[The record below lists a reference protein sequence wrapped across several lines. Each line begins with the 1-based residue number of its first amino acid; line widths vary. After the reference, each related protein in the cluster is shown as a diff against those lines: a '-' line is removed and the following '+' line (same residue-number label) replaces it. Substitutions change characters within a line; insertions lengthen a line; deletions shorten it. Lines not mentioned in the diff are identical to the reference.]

1 MPDDLFSLDEASR
14 YLGISPQTLKLQA
27 EKGRLAARK
36 RNGEWLVTM
45 ADVMAYVATRQR
57 NAGDVAVVC
66 LDCERVFFSPSEA
79 LVVSLG
85 RLDMSVLG
93 CPNCRSPRMG
103 VAALPAKPD
112 QTGQGLVAA
121 VGRVLDRAKR
131 RGRAVE
137 LVDDATGASVE
148 LSASWVDNLRL
159 QIDVDRDGEIDSRD
173 ANRLRDIV
181 TSVVGRSV
189 PIHGPR
195 LIARYEAT
203 LDSAERPP
211 IETSTERNEQV
222 KGIRTG
228 APGTKYI
235 RFTVDAWYQETDDS
249 IHLTSPDEAGFH
261 TTVNDHPGSKRCH
274 PSLYRH
280 LRRVLE
286 AADRWP
292 IERTA

>member
-1 MPDDLFSLDEASR
+1 MLDDLFNLDEAAR
-14 YLGISPQTLKLQA
+14 YLGLSAQTLKLQA

-45 ADVMAYVATRQR
+45 ANVMAYVATRQR

-79 LVVSLG
+79 VVVSLG

-103 VAALPAKPD
+103 VAALPTKPD
-112 QTGQGLVAA
+112 QTGQALVAA
-121 VGRVLDRAKR
+121 VARVLDRAKR

-137 LVDDATGASVE
+137 LVDDATGATVE
-148 LSASWVDNLRL
+148 LSASSVDDLRL
-159 QIDVDRDGEIDSRD
+159 QIDVDRDGEVDSRD
-173 ANRLRDIV
+173 AKRLRDIV
-181 TSVVGRSV
+181 ASVVGRSV

-203 LDSAERPP
+203 LDSAERRS
-211 IETSTERNEQV
+211 ETSNERKEQV

-235 RFTVDAWYQETDDS
+235 RFTVDVWYQETDNS
-249 IHLTSPDEAGFH
+249 IHLTSPDEDGFH

-280 LRRVLE
+280 LRRMLE
-286 AADRWP
+286 AANRWP
-292 IERTA
+292 AERTA